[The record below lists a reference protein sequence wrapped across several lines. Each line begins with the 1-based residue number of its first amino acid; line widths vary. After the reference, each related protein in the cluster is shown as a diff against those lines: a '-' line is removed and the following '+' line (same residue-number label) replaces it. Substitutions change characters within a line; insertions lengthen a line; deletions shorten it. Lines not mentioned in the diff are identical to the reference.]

1 MNEKLQRVMQQPM
14 RTILAVRACFDY
26 CETVEDIQVVIQK
39 IPAKFG
45 KFNLLAA
52 FEDEHYF
59 MIQNLFEKNGQI
71 CSQVVSH
78 DFYKA
83 KEDDLYYD
91 FSRWSCETPT
101 RRR

>member
-1 MNEKLQRVMQQPM
+1 MNDKLSRALQPPF

-26 CETVEDIQVVIQK
+26 CESVEDIQVVIKK

-45 KFNLLAA
+45 KFNLLAS

-78 DFYKA
+78 DFYVV

-91 FSRWSCETPT
+91 FGRRSCEKPI

>member
-1 MNEKLQRVMQQPM
+1 MNKKLERALQPPF
-14 RTILAVRACFDY
+14 RTILKVRACFDY
-26 CETVEDIQVVIQK
+26 CETVEDIQEVIRK

-45 KFNLLAA
+45 KFNLIAS

-78 DFYKA
+78 DFYKV

-91 FSRWSCETPT
+91 FSRGSADIP
-101 RRR
+101 RRV